1 LLITSTGPSEGKT
14 LVATNLAVSL
24 AQTGRRTLI
33 IDADMRRPT
42 VHTMLSGRR
51 QPGLSGL
58 NKAGWDPRAAI
69 ASTAIPNLWLLPA
82 GQALANPAELL
93 SSQRF
98 AKFIEAITAEY
109 DWVVI
114 DSPPVM
120 AVTDA
125 SLIGHLA
132 TGVVFVVG
140 AEQTSGDTAANALE
154 KLHSGRARFVGVV
167 LNRVRLER
175 DPFFYAHH
183 YRAEYQEYYGANDV
197 RRFTSRNSGPS
208 GNSSSSWCGV
218 TSRCATSRP
227 RSARRGRSSSR

>member
-1 LLITSTGPSEGKT
+1 LLITSTGPHEGKS
-14 LVATNLAVSL
+14 LVATNLALSL
-24 AQTGRRTLI
+24 AQTGRKTLI

-42 VHTMLSGRR
+42 VHTMLTRSRT
-51 QPGLSGL
+51 PGLSGIA
-58 NKAGWDPRAAI
+58 NPQWRAHDAI
-69 ASTAIPNLWLLPA
+69 VATAIPNLWLLPA
-82 GQALANPAELL
+82 GEAPANPAELL
-93 SSQRF
+93 SSAAF
-98 AKFIEAITAEY
+98 AVFLQAIAAAY

-140 AEQTSGDTAANALE
+140 SELTSGETAVNALE
-154 KLHSGRARFVGVV
+154 KLHSGRARFVGAV

-183 YRAEYQEYYGANDV
+183 YRAEYQQYYGVTDAAPTATAEEV
-197 RRFTSRNSGPS
+197 RS
-208 GNSSSSWCGV
+208 
-218 TSRCATSRP
+218 
-227 RSARRGRSSSR
+227 